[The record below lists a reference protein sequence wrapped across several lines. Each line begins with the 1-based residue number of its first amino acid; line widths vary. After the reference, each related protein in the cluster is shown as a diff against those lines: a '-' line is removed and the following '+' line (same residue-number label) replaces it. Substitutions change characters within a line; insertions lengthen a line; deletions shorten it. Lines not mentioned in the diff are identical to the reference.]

1 MKKVA
6 LSFVMGLIAI
16 LALPNRVSAE
26 SSQGWLTIT
35 NNMKSDT
42 TFQELKNGGYDVTV
56 TSDDYQMVIQINGDE
71 FTAPY
76 IYTFTYAND
85 IVYYNSTNTTN
96 DTTYALVEG
105 VIVSEFMQ
113 DVAEYYGYN
122 KDEFVEWLGSV
133 EPSTLTI
140 NDDGI
145 EFSYYTIEQTSENVT
160 SIKSLKVNVECGI
173 SSFHENTTT
182 PEPEPTPVEPTPTPN
197 PEPTEEEPIPDVE
210 QTVENPNT
218 GLYVSL
224 GALAIAVIGAITF
237 VGSRKKNYFSK
248 I

>member
-16 LALPNRVSAE
+16 LAMPNMVSAE
-26 SSQGWLTIT
+26 SSQGWTTIT
-35 NNMKSDT
+35 NSIKSDT
-42 TFQELKNGGYDVTV
+42 TFLGRYDVTV
-56 TSDDYQMVIQINGDE
+56 TSDDYQMVIQVNGDE

-96 DTTYALVEG
+96 NTTYAMVEG
-105 VIVSEFMQ
+105 IIVSEFMQ

-122 KDEFVEWLGSV
+122 KDELVKWLGSV
-133 EPSTLTI
+133 EPSTLTV
-140 NDDGI
+140 NNDGI
-145 EFSYYTIEQTSENVT
+145 EFSYYTIEQTSENGGVTVT

-173 SSFHENTTT
+173 SSFHENTTI

-197 PEPTEEEPIPDVE
+197 PEPTEEEPLPDVE
-210 QTVENPNT
+210 ETVENPNT
-218 GLYVSL
+218 GLYASL
-224 GALAIAVIGAITF
+224 GVLVVAVIGAITF
-237 VGSRKKNYFSK
+237 VSSKKKNYFSK